1 MFVNFF
7 YSSSINLSFKALSLR
22 IVSNLISIFNS
33 IVKRHFRKIFI
44 AFVRF
49 FNNIIQIFRE

>member
-7 YSSSINLSFKALSLR
+7 HSSSMNLNFKTLLLQIIN
-22 IVSNLISIFNS
+22 NLILIFNS

>member
-22 IVSNLISIFNS
+22 IVSSLISIFSS
-33 IVKRHFRKIFI
+33 IVKRHFCKAFI